1 MKRYLLLVVI
11 AASITVNGV
20 FGQVAISH
28 ETVEYQDGS
37 QPLATNVPRFS
48 WRYETED
55 SNVRQTSYRIIV
67 ASTRD
72 LVEQGVGDL
81 WDSKTVASN
90 RMLLIPYEGKLLH
103 SRDKVYWKVIASI
116 RHHVI
121 AEVTHTTYSRVNEY
135 KSLDTITR
143 VSFIESKINTFEIS
157 LLDSTDWHAKWIG
170 GDFDDDVIQ
179 GHTRIASRYLRK
191 EFALRNNIREARLY
205 ISGLGQYSAYL
216 NGQEIAPEEILK
228 PALSDYTKRVYFN
241 AYDVTDFMKKGS
253 NAIGV
258 VLAGGRYTTIRFD
271 STEMEYGGLTHA
283 KHFGTPRLLLQLE
296 VTYTDGSKELIISDS
311 SWQITNQGPIRKSN
325 EFDGETYD
333 ERNDLGGWTST
344 EYSNTWRYK
353 DIAGWWH
360 PATEV
365 EAPGGKIV
373 PQPNPNIK
381 VQDTL
386 RPVTMFR
393 KGDAWI
399 LDIGQNMVGYLQL
412 QMRRQRPGDT
422 LTLRFAELLKPDSS
436 LYTDNLRSAE
446 ATDRYIF
453 NEQCTMYNVQSKG
466 KSDVNSKNN
475 SNITWHPMFTYH
487 GFRYVEISGLRE
499 EPKLENFQ
507 GLVFYD
513 EMATTGS
520 FECSN
525 EIMNAVYRNAYW
537 GIRSNYR
544 SMPTDCPQRDERMGW
559 TGDRT
564 TGNYGE
570 SYIFDNYRLYSK
582 WLYDIEDTEEP
593 TGSISDV
600 CPNYWRRITDNMTW
614 PGAFITVA
622 DMLYTRYGDIE
633 AIRAHY
639 PAMKRWMEHMRSKYG
654 EDGVITRDCYGDWC
668 VPPESPEKI
677 HSNDPN
683 RITEGGSISTPFY
696 CHLCDIMAKFAELL
710 GLQEDA
716 DHFRFEKRFSTNAY
730 NSMFFDVATANYENG
745 TVTANI
751 LPLTFGMVPDEWEND
766 VWDNIIRKT
775 EVDFG
780 GHVSTGVVGIQQL
793 MRTLTDRRRADIALK
808 LATNDTYPS
817 WGYMVRNGA
826 TTIWELWNGNTAD
839 PSMNSCNH
847 VMLLGDLILW
857 EYEYLGGIRALEP
870 GYSKIL
876 IQPTFIDGLDT
887 VRCAYESVSGRIESN
902 WRRNGDQMIGEILI
916 PANTKA
922 EVRLPGEEETRLYGS
937 GRFLLFTKIK

>member
-1 MKRYLLLVVI
+1 MRRLFFFVVI
-11 AASITVNGV
+11 LTAISDSSI
-20 FGQVAISH
+20 FGQVTISH
-28 ETVEYQDGS
+28 VTVEYQDGT

-48 WRYETED
+48 WRYESGD
-55 SNVRQTSYRIIV
+55 SNVRQTSYRIVV
-67 ASTRD
+67 ASTQ
-72 LVEQGVGDL
+72 ENAKKNIGDL
-81 WDSKTVASN
+81 WDTKTVTSD
-90 RMLLIPYEGKLLH
+90 RMLLIPYEGKPLH
-103 SRDKVYWKVIASI
+103 SRDKAYWKVIASTTC
-116 RHHVI
+116 H
-121 AEVTHTTYSRVNEY
+121 EVTSVKHYDADVFLEETS
-135 KSLDTITR
+135 DTVTR
-143 VSFIESKINTFEIS
+143 VRFIESDITSFEIS
-157 LLDSTDWHAKWIG
+157 LLDSTDWQAKWIG
-170 GDFDDDVIQ
+170 GDFYNDDIH
-179 GHTRIASRYLRK
+179 GKTRIASRYLRK
-191 EFALRNNIREARLY
+191 EFALRNNIRKARLY

-216 NGQEIAPEEILK
+216 NGLEVAPEEILK

-241 AYDVTDFMKKGS
+241 AYDVTDFLKKGN
-253 NAIGV
+253 NAVGV
-258 VLAGGRYTTIRFD
+258 TLAGGRYTTIRYNEE
-271 STEMEYGGLTHA
+271 EMEWGGLTHA

-296 VTYTDGSKELIISDS
+296 VTYTDGSKELIVSDKT
-311 SWQITNQGPIRKSN
+311 WKITDRGPIRKSN

-333 ERNDLGGWTST
+333 EWYHLGNWTS
-344 EYSNTWRYK
+344 
-353 DIAGWWH
+353 AGYNDKSWY
-360 PATEV
+360 PARVVT
-365 EAPGGKIV
+365 APGGKIV
-373 PQPNPNIK
+373 PQPNPNIR

-386 RPVTMFR
+386 RPVKMFR

-399 LDIGQNMVGYLQL
+399 LDMGQNMVGYLQL
-412 QMRRQRPGDT
+412 QIQGQQPGDT
-422 LTLRFAELLKPDSS
+422 VTLRFAELLKSDST
-436 LYTDNLRSAE
+436 LYVDNLRSAE
-446 ATDRYIF
+446 ATDRYIV
-453 NEQCTMYNVQSKG
+453 NRNPSPLGEVSR
-466 KSDVNSKNN
+466 SDGGVR
-475 SNITWHPMFTYH
+475 WHPMFTYH
-487 GFRYVEISGLRE
+487 GFRYVEVSGLRE
-499 EPKLENFQ
+499 EPKLEDFQ

-525 EIMNAVYRNAYW
+525 EIMNAVYHNAYW

-570 SYIFDNYRLYSK
+570 SYIFNNYRLYSK

-654 EDGVITRDCYGDWC
+654 EDGVINRDCYGDWC

-677 HSNDPN
+677 HSNDPT
-683 RITEGGSISTPFY
+683 RITEGGPISTPFF

-716 DHFRFEKRFSTNAY
+716 DNFRFEKRFSTNAY
-730 NSMFFDVATANYENG
+730 NSMFFDAATANYENG

-751 LPLTFGMVPDEWEND
+751 LPLTFGMVPEEWERE
-766 VWDNIIRKT
+766 VFDNIIRKT
-775 EVDFG
+775 EENFG

-793 MRTLTDRRRADIALK
+793 MRTLTDRGRGDLALK

-876 IQPTFIDGLDT
+876 IQPIFINGLDT

-922 EVRLPGEEETRLYGS
+922 EVRLPGEEETRHYGS
-937 GRFLLFTKIK
+937 GRFILFTKIK